1 MAAVRIISWIARLSG
16 LVALV
21 LGLVF
26 WFAQIDLITVH
37 MAFGL
42 LVALSL
48 LVLSIV
54 MLSIRGG
61 RILGVIG
68 VFYALIVPMFGELQL
83 DLYISGASWLVPTV
97 HMLIGIGA
105 VALAQVMFTRYTRL
119 KRASDPSALS
129 SKSELRA
136 AKS

>member
-1 MAAVRIISWIARLSG
+1 MVAVRIISWVARLSG
-16 LVALV
+16 LVALA
-21 LGLVF
+21 LGLLF

-37 MAFGL
+37 MVFGL

-48 LVLSIV
+48 LTLSIV
-54 MLSIRGG
+54 MLSIKGG
-61 RILGVIG
+61 RILGVVGIL
-68 VFYALIVPMFGELQL
+68 YALVVPMFGELQL
-83 DLYISGASWLVPTV
+83 DLYISGASWLIPTI

-119 KRASDPSALS
+119 KRMSDPSAVP
-129 SKSELRA
+129 SKSGLQA

>member
-1 MAAVRIISWIARLSG
+1 MAAIRIISWVARLSG

-21 LGLVF
+21 LGLLF

-37 MAFGL
+37 MVFGL

-61 RILGVIG
+61 RILGVVGIL
-68 VFYALIVPMFGELQL
+68 YALVVPMFGELQL
-83 DLYISGASWLVPTV
+83 DLYVSGASWLIPTV
-97 HMLIGIGA
+97 HLLIGIGA
-105 VALAQVMFTRYTRL
+105 VALAQIMFTRYVRL
-119 KRASDPSALS
+119 KRASGPSALS
-129 SKSELRA
+129 RKTEPRIVKS
-136 AKS
+136 

>member
-26 WFAQIDLITVH
+26 WFAQINLITVH